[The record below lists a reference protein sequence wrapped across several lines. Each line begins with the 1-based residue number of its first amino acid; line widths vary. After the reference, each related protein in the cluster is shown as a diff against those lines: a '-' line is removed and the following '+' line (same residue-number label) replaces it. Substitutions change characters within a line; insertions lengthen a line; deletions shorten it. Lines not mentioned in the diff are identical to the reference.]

1 MNNLVETTT
10 FISVDKS
17 NIHLILPLAEK
28 IWEDTYLHIIGQE
41 QIDYMLPMMYSDERI
56 LGELKEGY
64 QWELLMQ
71 GDELLGYTNYK
82 LMEDNRVFL
91 SKLYT
96 NVYKQ
101 VKGLGHF
108 MFEHVIEYA
117 RREGAIAVY
126 LTVNKNNQRAIDFYI
141 RNNMKCIESKT
152 FDIGQGY
159 VMDDY
164 IYQLDL

>member
-1 MNNLVETTT
+1 MTQLSETTQ
-10 FISVDKS
+10 FVPVDKH

-28 IWEDTYLHIIGQE
+28 IWEDTYLEIIGQE
-41 QIDYMLPMMYSDERI
+41 QIDYMLPMMYSNERI
-56 LGELKEGY
+56 LDELTKDY

-91 SKLYT
+91 SKLYSD
-96 NVYKQ
+96 VYRKI
-101 VKGLGHF
+101 KGLGAY
-108 MFEHVIEYA
+108 MFEHVLEYA
-117 RREGAIAVY
+117 RQNGATAVY
-126 LTVNKNNQRAIDFYI
+126 LTVNKNNQRAIDFYE
-141 RNNMKCIESKT
+141 RNGMKCIESKT

-164 IYQLDL
+164 IYQIEL

>member
-1 MNNLVETTT
+1 MTQLSETAQ
-10 FISVDKS
+10 FVPVDKH

-28 IWEDTYLHIIGQE
+28 IWEDTYLEIIGQE
-41 QIDYMLPMMYSDERI
+41 QIDYMLPMMYSNERI
-56 LGELKEGY
+56 LDELTKDY

-91 SKLYT
+91 SKLYSD
-96 NVYKQ
+96 VYRKI
-101 VKGLGHF
+101 KGLGAY
-108 MFEHVIEYA
+108 MFEHVLEYA
-117 RREGAIAVY
+117 RQNGATAVY
-126 LTVNKNNQRAIDFYI
+126 LTVNKNNQRAIDFYE
-141 RNNMKCIESKT
+141 RNGMKCIESKT

-164 IYQLDL
+164 IYQIEL

>member
-1 MNNLVETTT
+1 MNNLAETTT
-10 FISVDKS
+10 FIPVDRS

-56 LGELKEGY
+56 LGELAEGNK
-64 QWELLMQ
+64 WELLMQ
-71 GDELLGYTNYK
+71 GEELLGYTNYK

-101 VKGLGHF
+101 VKGLGYF
-108 MFEHVIEYA
+108 MFEHVVEYA
-117 RREGAIAVY
+117 KREGATAVY

-152 FDIGQGY
+152 FDIGSGY